1 MMMNLEFFVS
11 IFTIV
16 YTFRNDAD
24 IMAKENLIK
33 ALNEALGLE
42 LRAITMYAHY
52 SAYISGIH
60 RIHLS
65 EHFNAESAESVT
77 HAATVRSAIVK
88 LGGIATT
95 ERDST
100 EIIHTSDYEKMLNEA
115 YNTEQ
120 IAAKTY
126 SALLPLVEEHG
137 DSELYDTLE
146 AIYFDEQRSVE
157 EMRMLLKK

>member
-1 MMMNLEFFVS
+1 MG
-11 IFTIV
+11 
-16 YTFRNDAD
+16 RD
-24 IMAKENLIK
+24 KLIEALNK
-33 ALNEALGLE
+33 ALGWE

-65 EHFNAESAESVT
+65 AHFSTESTESVT

-100 EIIHTSDYEKMLNEA
+100 TIVHTSNYETMLNEA

-120 IAAKTY
+120 FAAETY
-126 SALLPLVEEHG
+126 SKLLPLVEHYG
-137 DSELYDTLE
+137 DTELYDTLE
-146 AIYFDEQRSVE
+146 AICFDEQRSLE
-157 EMRMLLKK
+157 EMRMLLEK

>member
-1 MMMNLEFFVS
+1 MG
-11 IFTIV
+11 
-16 YTFRNDAD
+16 
-24 IMAKENLIK
+24 KEELIE
-33 ALNEALGLE
+33 ALNKALGLE

-65 EHFNAESAESVT
+65 AHFNAESAESVT

-115 YNTEQ
+115 YKTEQ
-120 IAAKTY
+120 VAAKTY
-126 SALLPLVEEHG
+126 STLLPIVEAHG

-146 AIYFDEQRSVE
+146 AIYFDEQRSLE
-157 EMRMLLKK
+157 EMRMLLEK